1 MIALSKARASFSS
14 SPWQRY
20 DTPWFSPAIPR
31 KPLLTPPCDGGHST
45 PGETG
50 PHLGQKLDVQQEVAM
65 KTSRIILFLAVV
77 AFALTLPLVVAGQK
91 AEPGVTVPKYDPAA
105 EATFKGTVE
114 EVRDRQCPMS
124 GGMGSHLILR
134 LSPDKTIEV
143 HLASTKFVRT
153 YDLVFNKG
161 DAVTVVGT
169 KVQFEG
175 VETIFAREVTR
186 GSETF
191 VFRDKEGKPIW

>member
-1 MIALSKARASFSS
+1 MR
-14 SPWQRY
+14 
-20 DTPWFSPAIPR
+20 
-31 KPLLTPPCDGGHST
+31 
-45 PGETG
+45 
-50 PHLGQKLDVQQEVAM
+50 
-65 KTSRIILFLAVV
+65 TSRIIILIVTV
-77 AFALTLPLVVAGQK
+77 ALVLIITPAVAGQK
-91 AEPGVTVPKYDPAA
+91 SETGVAVPKYDPAV

-134 LSPDKTIEV
+134 LSPSQTIEV
-143 HLASTKFVRT
+143 HLASTKFVKT
-153 YDLVFNKG
+153 YDLVINKG
-161 DAVTVVGT
+161 DVITVVGT

-191 VFRDKEGKPIW
+191 VFRDKDGKPIW

>member
-1 MIALSKARASFSS
+1 MR
-14 SPWQRY
+14 
-20 DTPWFSPAIPR
+20 
-31 KPLLTPPCDGGHST
+31 
-45 PGETG
+45 
-50 PHLGQKLDVQQEVAM
+50 
-65 KTSRIILFLAVV
+65 TSHIIILIVTV
-77 AFALTLPLVVAGQK
+77 ALVLIVTPVVAGQK
-91 AEPGVTVPKYDPAA
+91 SETGVAVPKYDPAV

-134 LSPDKTIEV
+134 LSPSQTIEV
-143 HLASTKFVRT
+143 HLASTKFVKT
-153 YDLVFNKG
+153 YDLVFSKG
-161 DAVTVVGT
+161 DVITVVGT

-191 VFRDKEGKPIW
+191 VFRDKDGKPIW